1 MKKKIAFVVAIPGSA
16 QAFLKN
22 HFEQLTKIYD
32 VNLVANFPDE
42 ESKKEFEEMG
52 VTCYWAPIM
61 RAINPKNDLK
71 ALLVLL
77 NLFKRKK
84 FDSVHSVTPKAGL
97 LTALAGL
104 MAGVK
109 IRIHIFTGQVWATCK
124 GMKRSILKMMDRMIA
139 TFDNHILV
147 DGESQRQFL
156 IKEGVLSA
164 ENSQVLANGSICG
177 VKLERFNVSEEVR
190 KMERMKFGFK
200 DDDVVFIFMGR
211 LNHDKGV
218 GELYEAFNRLTL
230 ECPKAKLSLYGV
242 YEEGYETKVKDY
254 PNLKRDEN
262 YFYTDWTQTPYN
274 ALQGGDVFVLPTWRE
289 GFGSSVIEA
298 QALELP
304 VITSDA
310 YGVMDA
316 SVGVMVNGDG
326 LTINDE
332 RITGLRCHVGDSKGL
347 YQCMKTYYNNPELA
361 KKHGKAGRKR
371 VFEMFD
377 CNLVSKA
384 WLEYYKE
391 LLG

>member
-1 MKKKIAFVVAIPGSA
+1 MMKKRIAFVVAIPGSA

-52 VTCYWAPIM
+52 VTCLWAPVLRPISL
-61 RAINPKNDLK
+61 KNDLK
-71 ALLVLL
+71 ALAALRK
-77 NLFKRKK
+77 LFKKEK

-97 LTALAGL
+97 LTAVAGW

-109 IRIHIFTGQVWATCK
+109 IRIHIFTGQVWATRK
-124 GMKRSILKMMDRMIA
+124 GVMRTVLKMMDKIIA
-139 TFDNHILV
+139 AFDTHILV

-156 IKEGVLSA
+156 IKEGVLKA

-177 VKLERFNVSEEVR
+177 VKLERFSMSEEVR
-190 KMERMKFGFK
+190 KREREKFGFR

-211 LNHDKGV
+211 LNHDKGI
-218 GELYEAFNRLTL
+218 GELYEAFNRLAP
-230 ECPKAKLSLYGV
+230 ECPKAKLSLYGAD
-242 YEEGYETKVKDY
+242 EEGYEAKAKDY
-254 PNLKRDEN
+254 PNLRRDEN
-262 YFYTDWTQTPYN
+262 FFYTSWTRTPYH

-298 QALELP
+298 QALGLP

-310 YGVMDA
+310 YGVVDA
-316 SVGVMVNGDG
+316 SAP
-326 LTINDE
+326 DE
-332 RITGLRCHVGDSKGL
+332 TGLRCRVDDPEGL
-347 YQCMKTYYNNPELA
+347 YQCMKKYYTNADLR
-361 KKHGKAGRKR
+361 KSHGEAGRKR
-371 VFEMFD
+371 VFKLFD
-377 CNLVSKA
+377 CNLVSEA